1 MNQVLTLI
9 SNTQD
14 AAVSNK
20 IKDKYVSLLN
30 ASHCNW
36 LNRNIALDIY
46 FDDEAPGEILHML
59 EAENLDYAFQDPLTR
74 SKKLLIADM
83 DSTIINVECLDEI
96 ADFLGIK
103 GKVSPITE
111 AAMRGEINFEDALNE
126 RVSLLKGLNIA
137 NLQTIFNERVKLNP
151 GAITMVKTMN
161 ANGANTVLI
170 SGGFT
175 YFTERVSK
183 ATGFKAN
190 YANILLH
197 KNGELTGKVK
207 KPIVDA
213 NTKIETLR
221 QFQKKG
227 NLKNCET
234 IAIGDGANDIPMLL
248 GAGIGV
254 GYYPYPATAQASDVK
269 IKHGD
274 LTALLYLQGY
284 TLSDFVDS

>member
-1 MNQVLTLI
+1 MTQVLTLI

-14 AAVSNK
+14 AAISNK
-20 IKDKYVSLLN
+20 IKDKYTRVLN

-46 FDDEAPGEILHML
+46 FDNETPYEVLLML

-83 DSTIINVECLDEI
+83 DSTIINEECLDEI

-103 GKVSPITE
+103 DKVSPITE
-111 AAMRGEINFEDALNE
+111 AAMRGEINFKDALNE
-126 RVSLLKGLNIA
+126 RVSLLKGLNVD
-137 NLQTIFNERVKLNP
+137 NLETIFKERVNLNP
-151 GAITMVKTMN
+151 GAITMVRTMN
-161 ANGANTVLI
+161 ANGANTVLV

-183 ATGFKAN
+183 ITGFKAN

-197 KNGELTGKVK
+197 KNGKLTGKIES
-207 KPIVDA
+207 PIVDA
-213 NTKIETLR
+213 NTKIETLL
-221 QFQKKG
+221 QFQKRG
-227 NLKNCET
+227 NLKKFET
-234 IAIGDGANDIPMLL
+234 IAIGDGANDIPMLQ
-248 GAGIGV
+248 GAGVGV
-254 GYYPYPATAQASDVK
+254 GYYPYPATAEASDVK

-284 TLSDFVDS
+284 TISDFVDS

>member
-151 GAITMVKTMN
+151 GAITMVRTMN

-190 YANILLH
+190 CANILLH

-227 NLKNCET
+227 NLKNFET

>member
-46 FDDEAPGEILHML
+46 FDDETPGEILHML

-151 GAITMVKTMN
+151 GAITMVRTMN

-227 NLKNCET
+227 NLTNCET

>member
-46 FDDEAPGEILHML
+46 FDDEIPGEILHML

-151 GAITMVKTMN
+151 GAITMVRTMN

>member
-59 EAENLDYAFQDPLTR
+59 KAENLDYAFQDPLTR

-83 DSTIINVECLDEI
+83 DSTIINIECLDEI

-151 GAITMVKTMN
+151 GAITMVRTMN

-227 NLKNCET
+227 NLTNCET

-284 TLSDFVDS
+284 TISDFVDS

>member
-1 MNQVLTLI
+1 
-9 SNTQD
+9 
-14 AAVSNK
+14 
-20 IKDKYVSLLN
+20 
-30 ASHCNW
+30 
-36 LNRNIALDIY
+36 
-46 FDDEAPGEILHML
+46 
-59 EAENLDYAFQDPLTR
+59 
-74 SKKLLIADM
+74 
-83 DSTIINVECLDEI
+83 
-96 ADFLGIK
+96 
-103 GKVSPITE
+103 
-111 AAMRGEINFEDALNE
+111 
-126 RVSLLKGLNIA
+126 
-137 NLQTIFNERVKLNP
+137 
-151 GAITMVKTMN
+151 MVRTMN

-190 YANILLH
+190 IANILLH

>member
-59 EAENLDYAFQDPLTR
+59 EAENLDYTFQDPLTR

-151 GAITMVKTMN
+151 GAITMVRTMN

-227 NLKNCET
+227 NLKNWET

>member
-151 GAITMVKTMN
+151 GAITMVRTMN

-221 QFQKKG
+221 QYQKKG

>member
-137 NLQTIFNERVKLNP
+137 HLQTIFNERVKLNP
-151 GAITMVKTMN
+151 GAITMVRTMN

-284 TLSDFVDS
+284 TISDFVDS

>member
-46 FDDEAPGEILHML
+46 FDDETPGEILHML

-83 DSTIINVECLDEI
+83 DSTIINIECLDEI

-284 TLSDFVDS
+284 TISDFVDS

>member
-30 ASHCNW
+30 ANHCNW

-151 GAITMVKTMN
+151 GAITMVRTMN

-190 YANILLH
+190 FANILLH

>member
-9 SNTQD
+9 SSTQD

-30 ASHCNW
+30 ASHYNW

-46 FDDEAPGEILHML
+46 FDDETPGEILHML

-96 ADFLGIK
+96 ADFLSIK

-151 GAITMVKTMN
+151 GAITMVRTMN

-183 ATGFKAN
+183 ASGFKAN

-197 KNGELTGKVK
+197 KNGELIGKVK

-221 QFQKKG
+221 QYQKKG
-227 NLKNCET
+227 NLKNCEI

>member
-151 GAITMVKTMN
+151 GAITMVRTMN

-221 QFQKKG
+221 QYQKKG

-269 IKHGD
+269 IKQGD

>member
-151 GAITMVKTMN
+151 GAITMVRTMN

-183 ATGFKAN
+183 ATGFKATN
-190 YANILLH
+190 RS
-197 KNGELTGKVK
+197 LT
-207 KPIVDA
+207 
-213 NTKIETLR
+213 NR
-221 QFQKKG
+221 
-227 NLKNCET
+227 
-234 IAIGDGANDIPMLL
+234 
-248 GAGIGV
+248 
-254 GYYPYPATAQASDVK
+254 
-269 IKHGD
+269 
-274 LTALLYLQGY
+274 
-284 TLSDFVDS
+284 

>member
-46 FDDEAPGEILHML
+46 FDDETPGEILHML

-83 DSTIINVECLDEI
+83 DSTIINIECLDEI

-103 GKVSPITE
+103 EKVSPITE

>member
-30 ASHCNW
+30 ASHYNW

-46 FDDEAPGEILHML
+46 FDDEIPGEILHML

-151 GAITMVKTMN
+151 GAITMVRTMN

-175 YFTERVSK
+175 YFTARVSK

-227 NLKNCET
+227 NLKNFET
-234 IAIGDGANDIPMLL
+234 IAVGDGANDIPMLQ

-254 GYYPYPATAQASDVK
+254 GYYPYPATEQASDVK

-284 TLSDFVDS
+284 TISDFVDS

>member
-151 GAITMVKTMN
+151 GAITMVRTMN

>member
-96 ADFLGIK
+96 ADFLGI
-103 GKVSPITE
+103 
-111 AAMRGEINFEDALNE
+111 
-126 RVSLLKGLNIA
+126 
-137 NLQTIFNERVKLNP
+137 
-151 GAITMVKTMN
+151 
-161 ANGANTVLI
+161 
-170 SGGFT
+170 GG
-175 YFTERVSK
+175 
-183 ATGFKAN
+183 
-190 YANILLH
+190 
-197 KNGELTGKVK
+197 
-207 KPIVDA
+207 PIVLQFVHSIARRD
-213 NTKIETLR
+213 R
-221 QFQKKG
+221 QHGVDQLTFKDFLQ
-227 NLKNCET
+227 
-234 IAIGDGANDIPMLL
+234 IGRA
-248 GAGIGV
+248 
-254 GYYPYPATAQASDVK
+254 K
-269 IKHGD
+269 
-274 LTALLYLQGY
+274 
-284 TLSDFVDS
+284 

>member
-126 RVSLLKGLNIA
+126 RVSLLKGLNID

-151 GAITMVKTMN
+151 GAITMVRTMN

>member
-137 NLQTIFNERVKLNP
+137 HLQTIFNERVKLNP
-151 GAITMVKTMN
+151 GAITMVRTMN

>member
-14 AAVSNK
+14 ADVSNK

-46 FDDEAPGEILHML
+46 FDDETPGEILHML

-151 GAITMVKTMN
+151 GAITMVRTMN

>member
-151 GAITMVKTMN
+151 GAITMVRTMN

-284 TLSDFVDS
+284 TISDFVDS

>member
-46 FDDEAPGEILHML
+46 FDDETPGEILHML

>member
-151 GAITMVKTMN
+151 GAITMVRTMN

-227 NLKNCET
+227 NLKNFET

>member
-151 GAITMVKTMN
+151 GAITMVRTMN

-207 KPIVDA
+207 KPIIDA

>member
-46 FDDEAPGEILHML
+46 FDDETPGEILHML

-151 GAITMVKTMN
+151 GAITMVRTMN

>member
-151 GAITMVKTMN
+151 GAITMVRTMN

-190 YANILLH
+190 FANILLH

>member
-59 EAENLDYAFQDPLTR
+59 EAENLDYTFQDPLTR

-151 GAITMVKTMN
+151 GAITMVRTMN